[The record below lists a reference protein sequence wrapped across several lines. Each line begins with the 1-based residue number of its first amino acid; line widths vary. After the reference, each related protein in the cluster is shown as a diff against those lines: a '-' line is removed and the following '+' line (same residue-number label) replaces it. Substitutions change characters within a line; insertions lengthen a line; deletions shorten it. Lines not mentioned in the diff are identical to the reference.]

1 MSRFP
6 KGYGVGACLCG
17 LVLSLSLVLWFPGL
31 VFAETPCPTIEVCFS
46 PLGGCMASIVREID
60 SAKKEI
66 NVQAYS
72 IDSVSI
78 QKALISAHKRGV
90 EVKIIL
96 DKRRGKA
103 VGKEADALKGGGLS
117 VRIDF
122 VHFIAHDKI
131 MVVDGGCVI
140 TGSYNFSEKGD
151 KSNAE
156 NVLIIRDLKTASQYS
171 GNWSRH
177 WAHSD
182 EYVSKGVQ

>member
-6 KGYGVGACLCG
+6 NGYVAGACLYAFILC
-17 LVLSLSLVLWFPGL
+17 LSLVLLVPGL
-31 VFAETPCPTIEVCFS
+31 VSAQTPCPTIEVCFS

-60 SAKKEI
+60 SSKKEI

-90 EVKIIL
+90 EVNIIL
-96 DKRRGKA
+96 DKKRGKA
-103 VGKEADALKGGGLS
+103 VGKEADTLKEAGLW
-117 VRIDF
+117 VKIDLI
-122 VHFIAHDKI
+122 HSIAHDKI

-156 NVLIIRDLKTASQYS
+156 NILIIRDLKTASQYS
-171 GNWSRH
+171 GNWSKH

-182 EYVSKGVQ
+182 EYVFKGVQ

>member
-1 MSRFP
+1 MGRFP
-6 KGYGVGACLCG
+6 NGHRVAACGFGVLLFLLIC
-17 LVLSLSLVLWFPGL
+17 
-31 VFAETPCPTIEVCFS
+31 FALAGCSFAQVPCPTIEVCFS

-72 IDSVSI
+72 IDSSSI

-96 DKRRGKA
+96 DRSRRKA
-103 VGKEADALKGGGLS
+103 VGKEADTLKEVGLW
-117 VRIDF
+117 VKIDLI
-122 VHFIAHDKI
+122 HSIAHDKI
-131 MVVDGGCVI
+131 MVIDGGCVI

-156 NVLIIRDLKTASQYS
+156 NILIIRDSKIASQYS
-171 GNWSRH
+171 GNWSKH

-182 EYVSKGVQ
+182 EHASKGVQ

>member
-1 MSRFP
+1 MNYFP
-6 KGYGVGACLCG
+6 NGHRVAACGSCVLLFLLLCLALAG
-17 LVLSLSLVLWFPGL
+17 CS
-31 VFAETPCPTIEVCFS
+31 FAETPCPTIEVCFS

-60 SAKKEI
+60 RAKKEI

-78 QKALISAHKRGV
+78 QKALVSAQKRGV

-96 DKRRGKA
+96 DKKRGKA
-103 VGKEADALKGGGLS
+103 VGKEADILKEAGLW
-117 VRIDF
+117 VKIDL
-122 VHFIAHDKI
+122 VHSIAHDKI

-156 NVLIIRDLKTASQYS
+156 NILIIRDLKTASQYS
-171 GNWSRH
+171 GNWSKH
-177 WAHSD
+177 WAHSE
-182 EYVSKGVQ
+182 EYSSKVSP